1 MGVSFPQ
8 VEDGYVVLETRF
20 SQETMVSK
28 HVSKC
33 VNLEM
38 QVKRVHLD
46 HPE

>member
-1 MGVSFPQ
+1 M
-8 VEDGYVVLETRF
+8 EEGYVILETRF

-28 HVSKC
+28 YVSKC

-38 QVKRVHLD
+38 QVNRVHLD